1 MTAAVAALTK
11 TINAVPVEC
20 GSVSYQ
26 ASSVEYARSVVAYA
40 NSSFVDQLD
49 QVTVAQD
56 VLSTAKTALYAI
68 GEPDGN
74 RARSPSPKRPSTR
87 WQPRRP
93 PLPATTPTPTRRSP
107 RATQQQPL
115 RVPDRRRVER
125 SATGSSWCR

>member
-74 RARSPSPKRPSTR
+74 GAPFTVAEEAVNTVAAAKATAARYDTDAD
-87 WQPRRP
+87 
-93 PLPATTPTPTRRSP
+93 ATLAAGDAAAAAACP
-107 RATQQQPL
+107 
-115 RVPDRRRVER
+115 
-125 SATGSSWCR
+125 